1 MAKRKLKD
9 FKLNIPEIPN
19 IRALGA
25 NPASEH
31 VASDNHEE
39 SKDLD
44 IDRLTKELKEHKTD
58 LKQLELRKNIRM
70 LEYLE
75 KCKEFDQK
83 VAQLKTKINAKK

>member
-25 NPASEH
+25 NPAGDNPASEH

-75 KCKEFDQK
+75 K
-83 VAQLKTKINAKK
+83 